1 MRLEQLIYFV
11 ETVSHRSIS
20 AASEALFVSHQN
32 ISKSLK
38 QLEDELNLKLLKRTK
53 TGVYLTPVG
62 EPIYQYAIEALK
74 NIELIKE
81 AANMTSFNQ
90 PIDESIKGTV
100 TITASPAFS
109 YMLTSAIK
117 VANLHYPNLTIA
129 YNILEPAH
137 IFNRLVSEKE
147 KSDIYF
153 LSIENNEQTINLLK
167 EIGKLSILKNDQL
180 NVIAKKTSPLSN
192 YKSISIKTL
201 SEVPLALY
209 TTSYNVE
216 PLFYTL
222 LIKNGIKLKK
232 YYRSNSTE
240 VIQDYLY
247 SGTAASVTTMLT
259 TKRSINMPANQCRL
273 IPLNIKI
280 PLLHIGLIPNQTK
293 KTPITSTIIDII
305 NESCPETAKNPL
317 KF

>member
-11 ETVSHRSIS
+11 ETVSHGSIS

-62 EPIYQYAIEALK
+62 EPIYQYAIGVLK

-109 YMLTSAIK
+109 YMLTSVIK
-117 VANLHYPNLTIA
+117 TANLHYPNLTIA

-137 IFNRLVSEKE
+137 IFNLLTSEKE
-147 KSDIYF
+147 KSDFYF
-153 LSIENNEQTINLLK
+153 FSIEDNEQTIDLLK
-167 EIGKLSILKNDQL
+167 KMGKLSILKNDQL
-180 NVIAKKTSPLSN
+180 NVIAKQTSPLSN
-192 YKSISIKTL
+192 YKSISLKTL
-201 SEVPLALY
+201 SEVPLAIY
-209 TTSYNVE
+209 TTSYAVE
-216 PLFYTL
+216 PLFYSL
-222 LIKNGIKLKK
+222 LIKNGLQLKK

-247 SGTAASVTTMLT
+247 SGTVASVTTMLT
-259 TKRSINMPANQCRL
+259 TKRPVNMPANKCRL
-273 IPLNIKI
+273 IPLNKKI
-280 PLLHIGLIPNQTK
+280 SLLHIGFIPNQTK
-293 KTPITSTIIDII
+293 KNIITSKVLDII
-305 NESCPETAKNPL
+305 NESCQETIKNPL
-317 KF
+317 LF